1 MARYGVYF
9 APEEASP
16 WWRFGARWLGRDA
29 ATGAAVEQPAIEG
42 IDPAAFAALTAV
54 PRRYGFHATLKAPF
68 ALREGADAA
77 ALAAAVE
84 RLASAR
90 APFRAPPLEVD
101 RLRDFFA
108 LVPVAHDSRVSDLA
122 ADCVRALDRFRAPP
136 TPAEL
141 ARRRSAGLSARQD
154 RYLLEWGYPY
164 VLADFR
170 FHLTLTGSLAALAP
184 QQAAAVLAAARRALA
199 GLANEPLWLDALC
212 LYEERSPGGPFRL
225 AARFPLGVRA
235 LRLAR

>member
-1 MARYGVYF
+1 MRYAIYF
-9 APEEASP
+9 APPEESP

-29 ATGAAVEQPAIEG
+29 ATGAAVEQPAVEG
-42 IDPAAFAALTAV
+42 IDAGAFAALTAA

-68 ALREGADAA
+68 ALREGATAQ

-84 RLASAR
+84 CLAAAR
-90 APFRAPPLEVD
+90 APFRLPPLAVE
-101 RLRDFFA
+101 RLRDFLA
-108 LVPVAHDSRVSDLA
+108 LVPVAHESRIGDLA
-122 ADCVRALDRFRAPP
+122 ADCVRALDCFRAPP
-136 TPAEL
+136 TPGEL

-170 FHLTLTGSLAALAP
+170 FHLTLTGSLAGIAP
-184 QQAAAVLAAARRALA
+184 AQATAVVAAATRALA
-199 GLANEPLWLDALC
+199 GLAGEPLWLDALC
-212 LYEERSPGGPFRL
+212 LYEEREPGGPFRL
-225 AARFPLGVRA
+225 AARFPLGAGA